1 VAWIDLNADLGE
13 ADELTPSDVAVLDS
27 ISSAS
32 VACGFH
38 AGSPA
43 VMQATSVAASAR
55 GVAIGAHVSYRDREG
70 FGRRDLEL
78 PAEQLLADIEEQVG
92 LLRQVTRAVAIDAG
106 DNPAPEVTFIKPH
119 GALYNRMGRDPDTAS
134 VVLEAVRRCDPP
146 LMLLAQAG
154 TDLVQRG
161 RDAGLVVV
169 GEAFCDRAYRP
180 DGTLVPR
187 SEPGSV
193 ITDPDE
199 VARRAVSLVLDG
211 GVEAVGGYWLAIM
224 ADSLCVHGDSPG
236 AAESTRAVRA
246 ALTDAAITV
255 RAFAGHET

>member
-13 ADELTPSDVAVLDS
+13 ADNLAPADVAVLDS

-32 VACGFH
+32 IACGFH
-38 AGSPA
+38 AGSPE
-43 VMQATSVAASAR
+43 VMRATSVAARAR
-55 GVAIGAHVSYRDREG
+55 GVTIGAHVSYRDRAG
-70 FGRRDLEL
+70 FGRRDMEVA
-78 PAEQLLADIEEQVG
+78 PDQLQADIEEQVA
-92 LLRQVTRAVAIDAG
+92 LLRQVTAAADVDAEVAY
-106 DNPAPEVTFIKPH
+106 VKPH
-119 GALYNRMGRDPDTAS
+119 GALYNRMGGDPDTAS
-134 VVLEAVRRCDPP
+134 VVIEAVRRCDPP
-146 LMLLAQAG
+146 VMLLAQAG
-154 TDLVQRG
+154 TDVIGRG

-180 DGTLVPR
+180 DGSLLPR
-187 SEPGSV
+187 SEPGAV

-211 GVEAVGGYWLAIM
+211 GIEAVDGYWLAIM

-246 ALTDAAITV
+246 ALIEAGITI
-255 RAFAGHET
+255 RPFAGHPA